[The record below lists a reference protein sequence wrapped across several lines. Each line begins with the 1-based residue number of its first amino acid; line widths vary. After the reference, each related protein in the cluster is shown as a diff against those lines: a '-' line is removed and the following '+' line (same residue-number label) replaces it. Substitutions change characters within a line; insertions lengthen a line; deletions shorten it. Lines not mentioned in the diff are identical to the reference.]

1 MGHRTMN
8 GRARSLNTLVN
19 RTNTMGGVKK
29 QGLPPTVGLPASVS
43 AIYLNRVGCLC
54 PSARNMI
61 SNTRAYG
68 CSVGCKSGVVY
79 R

>member
-68 CSVGCKSGVVY
+68 CSVGCKSGVV
-79 R
+79 RR

>member
-1 MGHRTMN
+1 MN

-19 RTNTMGGVKK
+19 RTNVGGGVKK
-29 QGLPPTVGLPASVS
+29 QGLPPTIGLLASVS

-54 PSARNMI
+54 PTAYNMI

>member
-43 AIYLNRVGCLC
+43 AIYLNRVGCIC

-61 SNTRAYG
+61 SNTRAPG
-68 CSVGCKSGVVY
+68 CSVGCKAGVVY